1 MKYLAII
8 GSRDYPIKDIQYV
21 INELCL
27 WLLQRQRMI
36 ERGQLPPICIVS
48 GAGGNVDIT
57 AENMAKK
64 WVLPYLIF
72 PADWPMYD
80 NYAGPTRNGYI
91 ATVAQAAVAFCRN
104 PQHPSKG
111 TANCLSQFKD
121 LGKPTMTFTHEQ
133 LDLVKMFIDIFQN
146 T

>member
-8 GSRDYPIKDIQYV
+8 GWRDYPARDIQYI

-27 WLLQRQRMI
+27 WLLQRQRTI

-48 GAGGNVDIT
+48 GGNGNVDIT

-72 PADWPMYD
+72 PPDWPMYD
-80 NYAGPTRNGYI
+80 KAAGPIRNGYI
-91 ATVAQAAVAFCRN
+91 AQTAHAVVAFCRD
-104 PQHPSKG
+104 PQAPTKG
-111 TANCLSQFKD
+111 TANCLGQFKD
-121 LGKPTMTFTHEQ
+121 LSKPTMAFTHEQ
-133 LDLVKMFIDIFQN
+133 LEYVKLFIETFL
-146 T
+146 